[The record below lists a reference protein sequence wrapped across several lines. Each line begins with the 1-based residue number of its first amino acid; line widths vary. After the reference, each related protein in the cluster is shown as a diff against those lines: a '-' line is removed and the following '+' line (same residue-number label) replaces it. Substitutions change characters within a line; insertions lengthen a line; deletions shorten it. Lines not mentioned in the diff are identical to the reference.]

1 MPWENY
7 DDTTHSP
14 TVSCNSVRLTMHP
27 PKLMRSYRT
36 PGPAWSGQ
44 QYLSLFLTCCT
55 PCSMTVECKCFTLPV
70 ELLLVAIRPTCLQFR
85 MSNVCAAVRLNER
98 QKGRERGDDSEGGH
112 MDGSSVI
119 RAGALCSTDIIIITK
134 LSQSFPAYCVTI
146 GNALP
151 KEVEPPP
158 SCSIEIDGQSPT
170 TRHTPLWASKYLS
183 SPIESDLFHLF
194 DQAL

>member
-1 MPWENY
+1 MPRENY

-27 PKLMRSYRT
+27 PKLIRSYRT

-55 PCSMTVECKCFTLPV
+55 PCSMTVVCKCFTLPV
-70 ELLLVAIRPTCLQFR
+70 ESLLVAIRPTCLQFR

-112 MDGSSVI
+112 MDGPGLASETLVSFVPERSVPLTSSS
-119 RAGALCSTDIIIITK
+119 L
-134 LSQSFPAYCVTI
+134 
-146 GNALP
+146 
-151 KEVEPPP
+151 P
-158 SCSIEIDGQSPT
+158 SCHRVSL
-170 TRHTPLWASKYLS
+170 HTV
-183 SPIESDLFHLF
+183 
-194 DQAL
+194 